1 MENVIK
7 IAPSILSA
15 DFANLGKEIQL
26 LDDSGCD
33 YIHIDIMDGH
43 FVPNLTIGPD
53 VISSIRNLT
62 KKIFDV
68 HLMIDPVKEFIP
80 NFINAGADIITIHH
94 EIGEDVFECIEL
106 IKKFGKKAGISIK
119 PKTDANEIEKY
130 LDLVDLILIMTVE
143 PGFGGQKFITSQI
156 NKIKEIKKIVS
167 NKKIEIEVD
176 GGINE
181 ITAKQVIDAGANVL
195 VSGSTIF
202 KYKDYAEI
210 IEVLR
215 GKYL

>member
-1 MENVIK
+1 MGTSIK

-215 GKYL
+215 GK

>member
-1 MENVIK
+1 MGTSIK

-26 LDDSGCD
+26 LDNSGCD

-62 KKIFDV
+62 KKTFDV
-68 HLMIDPVKEFIP
+68 HLMIDPVIQFIP
-80 NFINAGADIITIHH
+80 SFINAGADIITIHH
-94 EIGEDVFECIEL
+94 EIEEDVFDCIKL

-119 PKTDANEIEKY
+119 PKTNANEIEKY

-143 PGFGGQKFITSQI
+143 PGFGGQKFISNQI
-156 NKIKEIKKIVS
+156 NKIKEIKKIIS

-181 ITAKQVIDAGANVL
+181 ITSKQVIDAGANVL

-215 GKYL
+215 GK

>member
-202 KYKDYAEI
+202 KYKDYAKI

-215 GKYL
+215 GK

>member
-1 MENVIK
+1 MGTSIK

-26 LDDSGCD
+26 LDNSGCD

-62 KKIFDV
+62 KKTFDV
-68 HLMIDPVKEFIP
+68 HLMIDPVIQFIP
-80 NFINAGADIITIHH
+80 SFINAGADIITIHH
-94 EIGEDVFECIEL
+94 EIEEDVFDCIKL

-119 PKTDANEIEKY
+119 PKTNANEIEKY

-215 GKYL
+215 GK

>member
-53 VISSIRNLT
+53 VISSIRSLT

-215 GKYL
+215 GK

>member
-215 GKYL
+215 GK

>member
-1 MENVIK
+1 
-7 IAPSILSA
+7 
-15 DFANLGKEIQL
+15 
-26 LDDSGCD
+26 
-33 YIHIDIMDGH
+33 
-43 FVPNLTIGPD
+43 
-53 VISSIRNLT
+53 
-62 KKIFDV
+62 
-68 HLMIDPVKEFIP
+68 
-80 NFINAGADIITIHH
+80 
-94 EIGEDVFECIEL
+94 
-106 IKKFGKKAGISIK
+106 
-119 PKTDANEIEKY
+119 
-130 LDLVDLILIMTVE
+130 MTVE

-215 GKYL
+215 GK